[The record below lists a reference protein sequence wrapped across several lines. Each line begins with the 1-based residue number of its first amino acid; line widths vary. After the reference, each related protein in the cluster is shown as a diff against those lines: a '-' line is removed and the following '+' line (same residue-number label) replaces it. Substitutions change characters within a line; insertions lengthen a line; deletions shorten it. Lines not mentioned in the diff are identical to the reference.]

1 MIVGSTPFK
10 LDVTGEINSTY
21 PDGIPEPNAVIVRAE
36 EVLIVVLV
44 LLLWAAAIALFF
56 NRWGK
61 IRMLEPYQPK
71 FQQHRQSCTTIEQ
84 NQLQNRRT
92 FSKCNIPCGDYPAG
106 HELNYAS
113 GQVRPRQNSVFIG
126 SNTSLLPGAQGMPRR
141 TKSAFDLQFLMF
153 SENNSCSEQ
162 DTLKNL
168 KSANESTKLLQ
179 RERKTSI
186 CQLDRIETS
195 KPVFR
200 DRGMS
205 VCQFDAS
212 SKLWQRDRGMSVCH
226 FDRMEVLAR
235 PLQRDRG
242 GRIWQFDRM
251 DVLANP
257 LQRDRTGSAYHFD
270 RMDVLARPNCSF
282 GKSLSRERRV
292 SMCNFL
298 EKDEE
303 AAKGSQMIRRLSSN
317 NIEKIV
323 KEEASVEEAECETA
337 MQQIFPKCT
346 PKGNKNASYQLDQP
360 SCSKTPDVVFG
371 YKATCV

>member
-1 MIVGSTPFK
+1 M
-10 LDVTGEINSTY
+10 
-21 PDGIPEPNAVIVRAE
+21 
-36 EVLIVVLV
+36 
-44 LLLWAAAIALFF
+44 
-56 NRWGK
+56 
-61 IRMLEPYQPK
+61 
-71 FQQHRQSCTTIEQ
+71 
-84 NQLQNRRT
+84 
-92 FSKCNIPCGDYPAG
+92 
-106 HELNYAS
+106 
-113 GQVRPRQNSVFIG
+113 FIG

-141 TKSAFDLQFLMF
+141 TRSAFDLQFLMF

-195 KPVFR
+195 KPAFR

-205 VCQFDAS
+205 VCQFDVS

-292 SMCNFL
+292 SMCNFQ

-303 AAKGSQMIRRLSSN
+303 AAKGSQMVRRLSSN
-317 NIEKIV
+317 NVEKIV